1 MEALFQL
8 LGLDWLDCRSILI
21 FLFLFALFTDVA
33 NFWRPTNY
41 PPGPWP
47 IPFIGDVARIKPS
60 TIHLDFAKFAKKYG
74 NIYSLRLFGG
84 HMVVIH
90 GYRLVKEAL
99 AVRGEDYVDR
109 PIIPLFEDLVGN
121 SGLVASNGYLWKQQR
136 RFALHTLRNF
146 GLGKKSLEPAIQ
158 QECQYLAE
166 VFAQQKGEPFNPH
179 ISLNKAVSNIIC
191 CLVFGERVEYN
202 NKQHQ
207 QILEQ
212 FTELIRLQGTIWVQV
227 FNLAPGLMK
236 RLPGPHQ
243 RFFTLTQ
250 NMVDYVNVKINEH
263 KETHDPSNPRDYIDC
278 FLTEIAEKEDKEAGF
293 DTRNLCISSLDLFIA
308 GTETTTTTLYWALL
322 FMIYYPHI
330 QEKVQAELD
339 AVVGSSRMPSMED
352 KDELHFTNAVIHEI
366 QRMGNIIPLNVAH
379 VTTKETTLENFTIPK
394 GVMVTGNLDSVL
406 HDETMWESPHTFNPR
421 HFLDE
426 HGKFRKRDAFL
437 PFSIGKRVCLGE
449 QLARMELFLFFSGLL
464 QRFTFSAPEGEQP
477 TLDYDVFFVRTPKP
491 YRLCAKLR

>member
-1 MEALFQL
+1 HNFTIL
-8 LGLDWLDCRSILI
+8 LVLCSQGRITLNPGVFSQVKSWFSPWMRIIAGYLLILQ
-21 FLFLFALFTDVA
+21 
-33 NFWRPTNY
+33 
-41 PPGPWP
+41 
-47 IPFIGDVARIKPS
+47 
-60 TIHLDFAKFAKKYG
+60 FAKKYG

-121 SGLVASNGYLWKQQR
+121 SGLVASYGYLWKQQR

-166 VFAQQKGEPFNPH
+166 VFAQQKGEPCNPR
-179 ISLNKAVSNIIC
+179 IFINKAVSNIIC
-191 CLVFGERVEYN
+191 CLVFGERMDYD
-202 NKQHQ
+202 NKRHQ
-207 QILEQ
+207 QILADLK
-212 FTELIRLQGTIWVQV
+212 ELIRLEGSIWVLV
-227 FNLAPGLMK
+227 YSIAPWLMK
-236 RLPGPHQ
+236 RLPGPHKKI
-243 RFFTLTQ
+243 FTVTE
-250 NMVDYVNVKINEH
+250 NIINYVQVKISEH

-278 FLTEIAEKEDKEAGF
+278 FLTEIAEREDKESGF
-293 DTRNLCISSLDLFIA
+293 DLRNLSFSALDLFVA

-330 QEKVQAELD
+330 QEKVQAEID
-339 AVVGSSRMPSMED
+339 AEVGSRMPSLQD
-352 KDELHFTNAVIHEI
+352 RDELHFTNAVIHEV
-366 QRMGNIIPLNVAH
+366 QRMGNILPLNVGH
-379 VTTKETTLENFTIPK
+379 MTTKETTLENFTIPK
-394 GVMVTGNLDSVL
+394 GVMVIGNLDSVL
-406 HDETMWESPHTFNPR
+406 HDETMWESPHTFNPG

-426 HGKFRKRDAFL
+426 QGKFRKRDAFL

-477 TLDYDVFFVRTPKP
+477 SLECDMGVVHSPKP
-491 YRLCAKLR
+491 YCLCAKLR